1 MTQPDIRRP
10 VVAGAGT
17 MGTTLARIFAQH
29 GFAVTLWNRRTPS
42 LERAQTRIAGD
53 LDRLAAQGLLT
64 EDPAAIARRVTYTTD
79 YAAFDGADFVV
90 ENIAEDLA
98 VKQAFFRAISP
109 RVAPEALLTT
119 NTSGLRVTD
128 VAQGV
133 EDPTRFCGMHWWNP
147 PDLMPLVEITRG
159 DQTSQAAA
167 QAVHALALALG
178 KKPVI
183 VQKDILGILGNR
195 LQYAVMREALHILA
209 TGAAGPE
216 EIDAAMKYG
225 PGFRYAVLGPFE
237 TADLGGVDIFQ
248 AVSDY
253 LFPDLNNDQR
263 SQALHDLVDQGR
275 LGVKAG
281 DGFYRYAPG
290 QGEAARQRRD
300 ALPGWE
306 RGRPSGS
313 SEFDSVRSQHDGR
326 QYVQASHQLPGRGLS
341 CGAPGYLPGAERQAV
356 SLRSAG
362 CGGDFRGFSPLPLHR
377 AGGPGEGI
385 RLPLRPV

>member
-1 MTQPDIRRP
+1 MPQPDIRRP

-42 LERAQTRIAGD
+42 LERARARIAGD

-64 EDPAAIARRVTYTTD
+64 EDPAAVAGRVAYTTD
-79 YAAFDGADFVV
+79 EAAFDGADFVV

-98 VKQAFFRAISP
+98 VKQAFFRAVSP

-128 VAQGV
+128 VAQGAA
-133 EDPTRFCGMHWWNP
+133 DPSPVLR
-147 PDLMPLVEITRG
+147 DALVEPPGPDAPGG
-159 DQTSQAAA
+159 DHPGRAAPAPPTA

-183 VQKDILGILGNR
+183 VQKDILGIVGNR

-253 LFPDLNNDQR
+253 LFPDLNRDQR
-263 SQALHDLVDQGR
+263 SPALHALVDQGR

-300 ALPGWE
+300 DLFQKLWE
-306 RGRPSGS
+306 I
-313 SEFDSVRSQHDGR
+313 
-326 QYVQASHQLPGRGLS
+326 
-341 CGAPGYLPGAERQAV
+341 
-356 SLRSAG
+356 LR
-362 CGGDFRGFSPLPLHR
+362 
-377 AGGPGEGI
+377 EG
-385 RLPLRPV
+385 

>member
-1 MTQPDIRRP
+1 MPQPDIRRP

-42 LERAQTRIAGD
+42 LDRARARIAGD
-53 LDRLAAQGLLT
+53 LDRLAAQGLLP
-64 EDPAAIARRVTYTTD
+64 EAPAAVAERIAYTTHE
-79 YAAFDGADFVV
+79 AAFDGADFVV
-90 ENIAEDLA
+90 ENIAEDLE
-98 VKQAFFRAISP
+98 VKRAFFRLISP
-109 RVAPEALLTT
+109 RVAPWALLTT

-133 EDPTRFCGMHWWNP
+133 ADPARFCGMHWWNP

-159 DQTSQAAA
+159 EGTSPETA

-183 VQKDILGILGNR
+183 VQKDILGIVGNR
-195 LQYAVMREALHILA
+195 LQYAVMREALHILS

-253 LFPDLNNDQR
+253 LFPDLSRDQR
-263 SQALHDLVDQGR
+263 SPALHALVDQGR

-281 DGFYRYAPG
+281 DGFYSYAPG

-300 ALPGWE
+300 DLFQKLWE
-306 RGRPSGS
+306 I
-313 SEFDSVRSQHDGR
+313 
-326 QYVQASHQLPGRGLS
+326 
-341 CGAPGYLPGAERQAV
+341 
-356 SLRSAG
+356 LREA
-362 CGGDFRGFSPLPLHR
+362 
-377 AGGPGEGI
+377 
-385 RLPLRPV
+385 

>member
-237 TADLGGVDIFQ
+237 TADLGG
-248 AVSDY
+248 
-253 LFPDLNNDQR
+253 R
-263 SQALHDLVDQGR
+263 GH
-275 LGVKAG
+275 
-281 DGFYRYAPG
+281 
-290 QGEAARQRRD
+290 
-300 ALPGWE
+300 LPGGE
-306 RGRPSGS
+306 R
-313 SEFDSVRSQHDGR
+313 
-326 QYVQASHQLPGRGLS
+326 L
-341 CGAPGYLPGAERQAV
+341 
-356 SLRSAG
+356 
-362 CGGDFRGFSPLPLHR
+362 PLPR
-377 AGGPGEGI
+377 PQQRPAQPGPPRSGGPGPPGGEG
-385 RLPLRPV
+385 RGRLLPLRPRPGGGRPPAAGRPLPAALGPLEKPMNTQNGAHSHGRGRRFLSSTASGPRAG

>member
-1 MTQPDIRRP
+1 MIQPDIRRP

-29 GFAVTLWNRRTPS
+29 GFAVTLWNRRPPS

-98 VKQAFFRAISP
+98 VKQAFFREISP

-263 SQALHDLVDQGR
+263 SQALHNLVDQGR

-300 ALPGWE
+300 AL
-306 RGRPSGS
+306 
-313 SEFDSVRSQHDGR
+313 FQ
-326 QYVQASHQLPGRGLS
+326 QLWDL
-341 CGAPGYLPGAERQAV
+341 LKDQ
-356 SLRSAG
+356 
-362 CGGDFRGFSPLPLHR
+362 
-377 AGGPGEGI
+377 
-385 RLPLRPV
+385 

>member
-64 EDPAAIARRVTYTTD
+64 
-79 YAAFDGADFVV
+79 ADFVV

-300 ALPGWE
+300 AL
-306 RGRPSGS
+306 
-313 SEFDSVRSQHDGR
+313 FQ
-326 QYVQASHQLPGRGLS
+326 QLWDL
-341 CGAPGYLPGAERQAV
+341 LKDQ
-356 SLRSAG
+356 
-362 CGGDFRGFSPLPLHR
+362 
-377 AGGPGEGI
+377 
-385 RLPLRPV
+385 